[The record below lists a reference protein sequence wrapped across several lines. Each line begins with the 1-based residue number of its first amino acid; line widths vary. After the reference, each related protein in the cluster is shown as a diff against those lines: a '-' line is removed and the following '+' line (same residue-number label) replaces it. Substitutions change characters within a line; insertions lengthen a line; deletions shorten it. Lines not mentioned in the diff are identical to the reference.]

1 MDEDQDECQLVD
13 VEVDHVRNVMVCH
26 DHDVMT
32 NLRHVIQF
40 NVTRQTISEDT
51 GETIITFFGRK
62 KNIREYFSGKVKK
75 IFVKFQNNQ
84 LEWIYSIQ
92 V

>member
-1 MDEDQDECQLVD
+1 MNVNWWMLKWIMF
-13 VEVDHVRNVMVCH
+13 VMVCH

-32 NLRHVIQF
+32 SLRHVIQF

-62 KNIREYFSGKVKK
+62 KNIWRYFSGKIKK

-84 LEWIYSIQ
+84 LEWTSSIQ
-92 V
+92 VWVQRQN